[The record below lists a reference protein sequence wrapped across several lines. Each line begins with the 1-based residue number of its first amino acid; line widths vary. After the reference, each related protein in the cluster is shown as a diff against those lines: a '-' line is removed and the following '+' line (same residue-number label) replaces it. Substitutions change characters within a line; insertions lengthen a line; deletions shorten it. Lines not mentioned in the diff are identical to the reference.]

1 MLSDARALEGLS
13 PYLVAT
19 PALQARL
26 TERPLGLGVPRGHC
40 FDPTRRASAP
50 FLSRLEQLDQVV
62 SGPLAMAMPRWAFYD
77 CAELPGLVCGF
88 ASSAGSVPERL
99 REVWPLEA
107 RNGPVPLSMC
117 MAVPMLQRDRWLA
130 YVLCDLHEA
139 LPGAT
144 PPPLRIP
151 SLALACDLTGARRMQ
166 GVTQWSSSKL
176 AALASFAPLSL
187 RAAWVPAHSVPATCV
202 VEFDAGAAAIADAL
216 AAPQRELAARPRWL
230 DVGDPSAL
238 EMLQRELEA
247 GAEPSILGAPRRRG
261 GSRVVPLSP
270 EAWEPA

>member
-1 MLSDARALEGLS
+1 MYLARVSSGYARALEGLS

-26 TERPLGLGVPRGHC
+26 SERPLGLAVPPGHC

-50 FLSRLEQLDQVV
+50 FLSQLEQLDQVV

-130 YVLCDLHEA
+130 YVLCDLQTGTQDVR
-139 LPGAT
+139 LPVQVDSPFTGDSSTLVDPTRIT
-144 PPPLRIP
+144 PSAGIVWT
-151 SLALACDLTGARRMQ
+151 SG
-166 GVTQWSSSKL
+166 SSKTR
-176 AALASFAPLSL
+176 SGSP
-187 RAAWVPAHSVPATCV
+187 
-202 VEFDAGAAAIADAL
+202 II
-216 AAPQRELAARPRWL
+216 Q
-230 DVGDPSAL
+230 PS
-238 EMLQRELEA
+238 
-247 GAEPSILGAPRRRG
+247 
-261 GSRVVPLSP
+261 
-270 EAWEPA
+270 